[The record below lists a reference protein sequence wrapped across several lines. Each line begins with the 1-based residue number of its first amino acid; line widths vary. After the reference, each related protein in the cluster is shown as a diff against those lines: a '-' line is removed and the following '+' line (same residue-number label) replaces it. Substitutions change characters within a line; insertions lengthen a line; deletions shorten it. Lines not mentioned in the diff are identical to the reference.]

1 MQRADKEI
9 IPLDDLDH
17 VDWGHSGA
25 AVGAGVGDVADPGGE
40 AVHSEAMSAGKGAA
54 GSLVI
59 VGLLQANGARRRHFF
74 ERLGFFDFLRLS
86 VLGSLAFRFFG

>member
-25 AVGAGVGDVADPGGE
+25 AVGAGVADPGGE

-74 ERLGFFDFLRLS
+74 ERLAFLIFC
-86 VLGSLAFRFFG
+86 G